1 MGNEINK
8 FTLTCFGVNIAIATA
23 AILFAPVTGTLVD
36 RMSRR
41 KLMIIADVMRCIVM
55 ILIAV
60 IAFFN
65 KMLYIPLLILLI
77 IRSIGSALFTP
88 ASNAAL
94 VTYVEEKHVQQAI
107 SIKASINTNYICGNS
122 FIGKLFN

>member
-1 MGNEINK
+1 MEGAVNNEVEDLKENGTSIWSNKVFRIFLSKLYFFDRQFNGYTRFTAMGNEINK

-23 AILFAPVTGTLVD
+23 AILFAPVTGTLAD

-60 IAFFN
+60 IAF
-65 KMLYIPLLILLI
+65 LIKCYTF
-77 IRSIGSALFTP
+77 R
-88 ASNAAL
+88 
-94 VTYVEEKHVQQAI
+94 Y
-107 SIKASINTNYICGNS
+107 
-122 FIGKLFN
+122 